1 MRFSL
6 LAIILLARISS
17 IAQSNSGFKMGDSEL
32 VKFLERNLVSYVKSE
47 NDSSSYSSI
56 AFLTFD
62 NNGSLEKIVFMDDTY
77 YSIKKHLNTLLFS
90 SKDIWDK
97 KLTKNLVL
105 LIPIEVTIYDKN
117 ESVIPNPFMNK
128 MSKEFLSE
136 FKNSKSLKTI
146 LLEPIRVVSYR
157 EIKR

>member
-97 KLTKNLVL
+97 KLTKDLVL
-105 LIPIEVTIYDKN
+105 LIPIEVIIYDKN

>member
-62 NNGSLEKIVFMDDTY
+62 NNGSLGKIVYMDD
-77 YSIKKHLNTLLFS
+77 SDHSVKKHLNTLLFS

-97 KLTKNLVL
+97 KLTKDLLL

-136 FKNSKSLKTI
+136 FKNSNSLKTI

>member
-97 KLTKNLVL
+97 KLTKDLLL
-105 LIPIEVTIYDKN
+105 LIPIEVIIYDKN

-136 FKNSKSLKTI
+136 FKYSKSLKTI

>member
-62 NNGSLEKIVFMDDTY
+62 NNGSLGKIVYMDD
-77 YSIKKHLNTLLFS
+77 SDHSVKKHLNTLLFS

-97 KLTKNLVL
+97 KLTKDLLL
-105 LIPIEVTIYDKN
+105 LIPIEVIIYDKN

-146 LLEPIRVVSYR
+146 ILEPIRVVSYR

>member
-32 VKFLERNLVSYVKSE
+32 VKFLERNLVSYVISE

-62 NNGSLEKIVFMDDTY
+62 NNGSLGKIVYMDD
-77 YSIKKHLNTLLFS
+77 SDHSVKKHLNTFLFS

-97 KLTKNLVL
+97 KLTKDLLL

>member
-1 MRFSL
+1 
-6 LAIILLARISS
+6 
-17 IAQSNSGFKMGDSEL
+17 MGDSEL

>member
-32 VKFLERNLVSYVKSE
+32 VKFLERNLVSYVISE

-62 NNGSLEKIVFMDDTY
+62 NNGSLGKIVYMDD
-77 YSIKKHLNTLLFS
+77 SDHSVKKHLNTLLFS

-97 KLTKNLVL
+97 KLTKDLLL
-105 LIPIEVTIYDKN
+105 LIPIEVIIYDKN